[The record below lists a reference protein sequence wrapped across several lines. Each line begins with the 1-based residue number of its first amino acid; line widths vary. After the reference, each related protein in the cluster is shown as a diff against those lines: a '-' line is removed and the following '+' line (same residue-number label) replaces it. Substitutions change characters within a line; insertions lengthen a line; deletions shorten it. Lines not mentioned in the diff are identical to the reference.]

1 MAVGFG
7 VITVVVG
14 IGGHWNLLFLLLP
27 GGAMVAFIIM
37 AVNSFR
43 SETSVSD
50 SGVRPSGPRSDVV
63 PWQQIAAFTPLSQDR
78 AVGVFLVRTENRRPL
93 ELDALSRRQPR
104 AQEIADELNALLRTR
119 PREDADMGTSV
130 GQRCYVRAVAGSR
143 VFAGPCVGFLDAQLP
158 QADGTVATVYG
169 QGDAIGWRL
178 RKSDSDP
185 PGAFLLAEV
194 VAVPHDATTLTVRL
208 FRAEDRAGRT
218 DFTVSRTLIT
228 TTEPGG

>member
-14 IGGHWNLLFLLLP
+14 IGGHWNPLFLLLP
-27 GGAMVAFIIM
+27 GSAMVAFIIV

-43 SETSVSD
+43 SEMIVSD
-50 SGVRPSGPRSDVV
+50 SGVRPSGPRSGVV
-63 PWQQIAAFTPLSQDR
+63 PWQEIAVFTLVPRDR
-78 AVGVFLVRTENRRPL
+78 QVGVFLVRTENRRPL
-93 ELDALSRRQPR
+93 ELDAVTRPERQ
-104 AQEIADELNALLRTR
+104 AQEIADELNAILRTR

-130 GQRCYVRAVAGSR
+130 GQRCYVRAVAGGR
-143 VFAGPCVGFLDAQLP
+143 VVDGPCLGFVDAQLP
-158 QADGTVATVYG
+158 QADGTVVTVYG
-169 QGDAIGWRL
+169 KGDAIGWRL
-178 RKSDSDP
+178 RTPDSNP

-194 VAVPHDATTLTVRL
+194 VAVPRDTAALTVRL

-228 TTEPGG
+228 TTAPGG